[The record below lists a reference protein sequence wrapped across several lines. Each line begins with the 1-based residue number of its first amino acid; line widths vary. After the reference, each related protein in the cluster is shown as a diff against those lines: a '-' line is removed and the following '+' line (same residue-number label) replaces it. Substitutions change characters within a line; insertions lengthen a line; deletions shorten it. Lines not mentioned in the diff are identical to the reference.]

1 MSLPGYSGP
10 SLFGRLGRMLPL
22 ALVIA
27 AGLAVPAFADSSA
40 APVMLVA
47 QNDRDAA
54 QLTLRIQTLEGQVRD
69 LTGQVQGLQFQLTQL
84 QTLID
89 RSNQDADFRF
99 KQLEGGK
106 GGAPGKTDAVDQSGS
121 VTPPEIAPQ
130 TPGRNTKST
139 AGLGAPPANLAAPA
153 GGDQGGD
160 VATIDQA
167 GGDDLGPSSDPLVG
181 KGRQGASP
189 GADEVPLGPA
199 RTAGVAVNPARPAA
213 APVTLASTGTQAS
226 AASDPAAQAQ
236 YKAGYDAIVKGNYPT
251 ATTEFKTFI
260 KQYPDDPQAADATNY
275 LGEALLQQQNY
286 VDAAD
291 VLVTGY
297 KSYPNSPRA
306 PDMLLKLG
314 IALGGAQQQDAA
326 CKTFGLLST
335 KYPNT
340 TTAFKTR
347 LKQEMARGKCPG

>member
-1 MSLPGYSGP
+1 
-10 SLFGRLGRMLPL
+10 MLPL
-22 ALVIA
+22 AVIIA
-27 AGLAVPAFADSSA
+27 AGLAVPAFADPA
-40 APVMLVA
+40 TAPVMLVA
-47 QNDRDAA
+47 QNDQNAA
-54 QLTLRIQTLEGQVRD
+54 QLVLRIQQLEGQVRD

-89 RSNQDADFRF
+89 RNSQDADFRF

-106 GGAPGKTDAVDQSGS
+106 GGAPGKTDAGDQSGS
-121 VTPPEIAPQ
+121 VTPSEIAPQ
-130 TPGRNTKST
+130 SPGRNTRTSS
-139 AGLGAPPANLAAPA
+139 LGAPPANLGATGA
-153 GGDQGGD
+153 GDQGGD
-160 VATIDQA
+160 VTQANAGDQG
-167 GGDDLGPSSDPLVG
+167 GGDNLGPSSDPLVG
-181 KGRQGASP
+181 KGRAGAPLSS
-189 GADEVPLGPA
+189 DEVPLGPS
-199 RTAGVAVNPARPAA
+199 RGPGVAVNPARQNT
-213 APVTLASTGTQAS
+213 APVTLASTGNQAS
-226 AASDPAAQAQ
+226 ASNPAAQER
-236 YKAGYDAIVKGNYPT
+236 YKAGYQAIVKGDYAA
-251 ATTEFKTFI
+251 ATSEFKTFI

-314 IALGGAQQQDAA
+314 IALAGAQQQDAA

-340 TTAFKTR
+340 TAAFKTR